1 MNWEQVMAKV
11 QEWIALYGLKV
22 IAAIIILFV
31 GWIAAKLISAVFKRM
46 LTKVRFDAALV
57 SFVSSMTYVGLMAFV
72 IIAALG
78 QLGVQTTSLIAVIG
92 AAGLA

>member
-1 MNWEQVMAKV
+1 
-11 QEWIALYGLKV
+11 
-22 IAAIIILFV
+22 
-31 GWIAAKLISAVFKRM
+31 M